1 MFIVPRIDRAQ
12 RRNLVRIGSKAQDFA
27 TVARFYSVALL
38 GAGKSSP
45 SVADILCIAVSTV
58 VRAAH
63 AYLAEGVEGL
73 YDKRLRNGRP
83 KADGAFR
90 ARVTSL
96 LHGTP
101 EDFGWRRPTWT
112 RELLCRQA
120 EREGQPAVSVS
131 TMGRVLARIG
141 ARIGMPKPVVLC
153 PWKRD
158 ARLARLAE
166 IRALEERASAA
177 EPVLYSDEVDVHLNP
192 KIGRDWMLPGQQRRI
207 VTPGKNEKFYI
218 AGALD
223 VRTGALHTAGLAHKG
238 AALFCALLRDL
249 ANHYGPK
256 VKRIHLVVDNYGIHS
271 ARVTQR
277 TLEELGGRIVL
288 HFLPPYCPDANRIER
303 VWQDFHANV
312 TRNHRCKTMKALLGK
327 ARDYLQRYVWRRA
340 TGVAPVIQMT
350 ADHGVA

>member
-1 MFIVPRIDRAQ
+1 MHIVPRIDRAQ
-12 RRNLVRIGSKAQDFA
+12 RRDLVRTGYKVGDVA
-27 TVARFYSVALL
+27 TLKRFYAVALL

-45 SVADILCIAVSTV
+45 TVADIVCVAVSTV

-63 AYLAEGVEGL
+63 AYLAGGVEAL

-83 KADGAFR
+83 KADGPFR
-90 ARVTSL
+90 ARVTAML
-96 LHGTP
+96 RGTP
-101 EDFGWRRPTWT
+101 EDFGWSRPTWT

-120 EREGQPAVSVS
+120 EREGRPAVSVS

-141 ARIGMPKPVVLC
+141 ARLGTPKPVVLC
-153 PWKRD
+153 WWKRD

-166 IRALEERASAA
+166 IHALEEGASAA
-177 EPVLYSDEVDVHLNP
+177 EPVLYGDEGDVHLNP

-207 VTPGKNEKFYI
+207 VTPGKNEKFYL

-223 VRTGALHTAGLAHKG
+223 VRTGTLHTTGLAHKG
-238 AALFCALLRDL
+238 AALFCELLRQL
-249 ANHYGPK
+249 AKHYGPK
-256 VKRIHLVVDNYGIHS
+256 VKRIHLIVDNYGIHS
-271 ARVTQR
+271 ARATQR

-327 ARDYLQRYVWRRA
+327 ARDYLQHYVWRRV
-340 TGVAPVIQMT
+340 TGVVPVIQMM